1 MDINMI
7 KSFNEMNN
15 AALEVIIDFVRKT
28 LKNDLI
34 ETDLAAKLIRNIN
47 ELEIN
52 KKYMGILLDKLI
64 HQLSKLNNE
73 EQ

>member
-1 MDINMI
+1 MI